1 MAEWIYGRRTV
12 KEQLDALPGSC
23 ELLLLAEGAE
33 IPHGIKRSAEAA
45 GVKIDR
51 QSRDKIEQLTDGGN
65 HQGVCLRVKSFEYVD
80 IDIITARLAR
90 PAGEGTPLIFALD
103 CVQDPRNLGAVL
115 RVADAVGAAGVII
128 PKDRAAGVTAYAA
141 RSAAGAAAVVPVAQV
156 TNLARTLTE
165 LDKERMWIIGAS
177 HKATHTI
184 FETRVNAPTVLVLGS
199 EEKGMRPNVEKRC
212 HSLAALPMMGQVD
225 SLNISV
231 AAGAMAY
238 EVYRQLN
245 A

>member
-12 KEQLDALPGSC
+12 KEQLDALPASC
-23 ELLLLAEGAE
+23 ELLLIAEGAE
-33 IPHGIKRSAEAA
+33 MPQGIKRSAEAA
-45 GVKIDR
+45 GIKIDR
-51 QSRDKIEQLTDGGN
+51 QGRDKIEQLTDGGN

-80 IDIITARLAR
+80 IDVITARLKR
-90 PAGEGTPLIFALD
+90 PEGEGTPLIFALD

-128 PKDRAAGVTAYAA
+128 PKDRAAG
-141 RSAAGAAAVVPVAQV
+141 AAAVVPVAQV

-177 HKATHTI
+177 HNATHTI

-231 AAGAMAY
+231 AAGALAY
-238 EVYRQLN
+238 EIYRQLN